1 VGLYWIATG
10 IILSFVATR
19 QNGWVLLIEILR

>member
-10 IILSFVATR
+10 IILQHVATL
-19 QNGWVLLIEILR
+19 QNGRVLLIEILR